1 MSSVDLGAEH
11 MKELER
17 LIDSAAAWP
26 VVEKCSSLLGWLPE
40 ARVPAQD
47 TTANRA
53 RAFRAL
59 LGEIVDDAHR
69 AYVDDP
75 GDSAARDTLAVGALL
90 GLVTWG
96 PGQARERATAPS
108 ASREV
113 RRGLAGSWLDP
124 PVQADTIRRRE
135 NKARLLTEF
144 RHRLHDWVE
153 PVPEP
158 RAEPAPGPRA
168 EPLASAQPVQP
179 AQPVQSAQPVPPVQP
194 AQPVQS
200 AQPAPSGSS
209 DDPPSAR
216 PAPRWWSVPLA
227 WSAAHRRTV
236 LAGAAA
242 VVIGAAAMPFVLQG
256 KDGADEVLSIDDV
269 ARAESAG
276 SFVLPLRLDLTP
288 AQLDR
293 MNHDKY
299 WQGGAGHT
307 VSFTSWFDG
316 QKAVW
321 AENSLINVTLSGATD
336 KTVRITRIDIDRGAC
351 RAPAGGG
358 TLFYA
363 PVGGSGE
370 DENIGLLFDLDLPQ
384 PVAMGKEGEN
394 YFSQRAITL
403 EPGEAETI
411 SLFVSTHRQDCEYRF
426 RLRLVVPGGKKA
438 VTRTIPEKDS
448 PPFRLTALA
457 TNDSSLPYSAYRA
470 MYVGGAASPAQ
481 GAFVPADPLTYDNDP
496 ATLTE
501 ARPAADP

>member
-1 MSSVDLGAEH
+1 

-17 LIDSAAAWP
+17 LIDRTAAWP
-26 VVEKCSSLLGWLPE
+26 VIETCSSLLGWLPE

-47 TTANRA
+47 TTPNRA

-59 LGEIVDDAHR
+59 LCEIVDDAHR
-69 AYVDDP
+69 AYVNDP
-75 GDSAARDTLAVGALL
+75 GDSAARGTLAVGALL

-96 PGQARERATAPS
+96 PGQPREQATAPS
-108 ASREV
+108 ASKEV

-135 NKARLLTEF
+135 NRTRLLTEF

-153 PVPEP
+153 PSPEA
-158 RAEPAPGPRA
+158 RAEPSQEARA
-168 EPLASAQPVQP
+168 EPL
-179 AQPVQSAQPVPPVQP
+179 
-194 AQPVQS
+194 
-200 AQPAPSGSS
+200 G
-209 DDPPSAR
+209 SAR
-216 PAPRWWSVPLA
+216 PGPSRSDDRPPTRSAPRWWSGPLA
-227 WSAAHRRTV
+227 WLAAHRRIA
-236 LAGAAA
+236 LAGTAA
-242 VVIGAAAMPFVLQG
+242 VVIGAATTLFLLPG
-256 KDGADEVLSIDDV
+256 KDGADDILSIDDV

-299 WQGGAGHT
+299 WQSGAGHT
-307 VSFTSWFDG
+307 ASFTSWFDE

-384 PVAMGKEGEN
+384 PVAVDERGEN
-394 YFSQRAITL
+394 YFAKRAITL

-411 SLFVSTHRQDCEYRF
+411 SLFVSTRRQDCEYRF
-426 RLRLVVPGGKKA
+426 RLRLVVPGGEKA
-438 VTRTIPEKDS
+438 VTRTIPEEGS

-457 TNDSSLPYSAYRA
+457 TDDSSLPYSAYRA

-481 GAFVPADPLTYDNDP
+481 GAFVQADPLTYDNDP
-496 ATLTE
+496 ATLTQ
-501 ARPAADP
+501 ARPAAGP